1 METLENVIYIS
12 LDTFREIAE
21 NEIGNDLDAWLT
33 FFCYDDPE
41 HVLRLVSARPEFI
54 PMYQDIANFRKAPEE
69 VIGMFSEA
77 LRIMDRN
84 TTKYMFEQLQ
94 EQNAELQEQ
103 NAELQGQNAELQGQN
118 GELREQYA
126 ELLERV
132 RLLEEQLAAH
142 K

>member
-1 METLENVIYIS
+1 M
-12 LDTFREIAE
+12 
-21 NEIGNDLDAWLT
+21 
-33 FFCYDDPE
+33 
-41 HVLRLVSARPEFI
+41 RLVSTHPEFI
-54 PMYQDIANFRKAPEE
+54 PMYQDIANFRKKPEE

-94 EQNAELQEQ
+94 EQNGL
-103 NAELQGQNAELQGQN
+103 LQGQN
-118 GELREQYA
+118 A

>member
-1 METLENVIYIS
+1 MK
-12 LDTFREIAE
+12 
-21 NEIGNDLDAWLT
+21 
-33 FFCYDDPE
+33 YDDPE
-41 HVLRLVSARPEFI
+41 HVLRLVSAHPEFI
-54 PMYQDIANFRKAPEE
+54 PMYQDIANFRKTPEE

-94 EQNAELQEQ
+94 EQNGELREQ
-103 NAELQGQNAELQGQN
+103 NDELREQNAELQGQN